1 MTCTPPSPGADWR
14 RDRPFLSRCAAE
26 FRALKKQGCP
36 AFSTPGSRQ
45 NGEPAITTK
54 VRRLIVK
61 FDPQT
66 VAQAKAFVNALRAG
80 KRARVPALRFS
91 QWQPFLSVV
100 NAETGY
106 AADADCGLAV
116 SVYPALGLA

>member
-1 MTCTPPSPGADWR
+1 M
-14 RDRPFLSRCAAE
+14 
-26 FRALKKQGCP
+26 
-36 AFSTPGSRQ
+36 
-45 NGEPAITTK
+45 
-54 VRRLIVK
+54 IVK

-66 VAQAKAFVNALRAG
+66 VAQVKAFVNALRAG

-106 AADADCGLAV
+106 ATDADCGLAV

>member
-1 MTCTPPSPGADWR
+1 M
-14 RDRPFLSRCAAE
+14 
-26 FRALKKQGCP
+26 
-36 AFSTPGSRQ
+36 
-45 NGEPAITTK
+45 
-54 VRRLIVK
+54 K

-66 VAQAKAFVNALRAG
+66 VAQAKAFVNALRSG

-91 QWQPFLSVV
+91 RWQPFLSVV

-106 AADADCGLAV
+106 VTDADCGLAV

>member
-1 MTCTPPSPGADWR
+1 MPSAP
-14 RDRPFLSRCAAE
+14 E
-26 FRALKKQGCP
+26 
-36 AFSTPGSRQ
+36 
-45 NGEPAITTK
+45 N
-54 VRRLIVK
+54 
-61 FDPQT
+61 
-66 VAQAKAFVNALRAG
+66 
-80 KRARVPALRFS
+80 ARVPALRFS

>member
-1 MTCTPPSPGADWR
+1 MPSAP
-14 RDRPFLSRCAAE
+14 E
-26 FRALKKQGCP
+26 
-36 AFSTPGSRQ
+36 
-45 NGEPAITTK
+45 
-54 VRRLIVK
+54 
-61 FDPQT
+61 
-66 VAQAKAFVNALRAG
+66 NALAY
-80 KRARVPALRFS
+80 PRFS

>member
-1 MTCTPPSPGADWR
+1 M
-14 RDRPFLSRCAAE
+14 
-26 FRALKKQGCP
+26 
-36 AFSTPGSRQ
+36 
-45 NGEPAITTK
+45 
-54 VRRLIVK
+54 K

-100 NAETGY
+100 NAETGC
-106 AADADCGLAV
+106 ATDADCGLAV

>member
-1 MTCTPPSPGADWR
+1 M
-14 RDRPFLSRCAAE
+14 
-26 FRALKKQGCP
+26 
-36 AFSTPGSRQ
+36 
-45 NGEPAITTK
+45 
-54 VRRLIVK
+54 K

-106 AADADCGLAV
+106 ATDADCGLAV
-116 SVYPALGLA
+116 SVYPALGLAEQETAACGRPVRRNHVTTEF

>member
-1 MTCTPPSPGADWR
+1 M
-14 RDRPFLSRCAAE
+14 
-26 FRALKKQGCP
+26 
-36 AFSTPGSRQ
+36 
-45 NGEPAITTK
+45 
-54 VRRLIVK
+54 K

-80 KRARVPALRFS
+80 KRAHVPALRFS
-91 QWQPFLSVV
+91 QWQQFLSVV

-106 AADADCGLAV
+106 AAEADSGLAV